1 MIIKDG
7 HIVALDGQEE
17 GEDTLAYAASAQA

>member
-7 HIVALDGQEE
+7 SIVALDGQEE
-17 GEDTLAYAASAQA
+17 AEDMLAYAASARA